1 MEPRERKQES
11 EAPEMDERPEDILLE
26 DGPED
31 GPIDPDD
38 DDDTL
43 GRPVQ
48 LEP

>member
-1 MEPRERKQES
+1 MEPRERKQEDD
-11 EAPEMDERPEDILLE
+11 APEMDERSEDIVPED
-26 DGPED
+26 D
-31 GPIDPDD
+31 PIDPD

>member
-1 MEPRERKQES
+1 MDPRERRQE
-11 EAPEMDERPEDILLE
+11 EDALDMDERLDDMVLE
-26 DGPED
+26 DE
-31 GPIDPDD
+31 PIDPD